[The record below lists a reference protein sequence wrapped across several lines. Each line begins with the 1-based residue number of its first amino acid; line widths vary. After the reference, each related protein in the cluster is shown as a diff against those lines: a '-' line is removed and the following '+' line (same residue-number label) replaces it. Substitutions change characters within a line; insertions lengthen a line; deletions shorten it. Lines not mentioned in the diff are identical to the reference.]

1 MKPDDAAGGVPAPAA
16 GGAPPLAPDARLPV
30 PDAPAAAP
38 DAPEQG
44 APAPA
49 RGPARGP
56 LAEGE
61 TVVLL
66 DDRGRR
72 YHVTL
77 RRGRAFQSPRVGL
90 LPHDRIIGQPDG
102 VRLVS
107 AHGVEVVCL
116 RPTLEEALQAL
127 PRRTQIL
134 FPKDIGLL
142 LLRGSVVP
150 GATVLEAG
158 IGSGALACALLRY
171 LGPGGHLI
179 SYEVR
184 PEFARLAQENA
195 ARFRAAFGDA
205 GARHT
210 VRIRDVYEGIEERDL
225 DAVILDVPEP
235 WRAVA
240 AAAEGLRAGG
250 ALLAWVPTALQLYET
265 ARALQEDARF
275 ADVAV
280 TETLLR
286 PWDVGPRS
294 ARPAHRMVA
303 HTGFLISARRCV
315 PPPP

>member
-1 MKPDDAAGGVPAPAA
+1 MSPSGAEPAMPGTAREAPEDGGASLPPAP
-16 GGAPPLAPDARLPV
+16 GPV
-30 PDAPAAAP
+30 
-38 DAPEQG
+38 
-44 APAPA
+44 
-49 RGPARGP
+49 RGP

-61 TVVLL
+61 TVVVL

-72 YHVTL
+72 YHLLL
-77 RRGRAFQSPRVGL
+77 RRGRVFQTHHIGL
-90 LPHDRIIGQPDG
+90 LPHERIIGQPDG
-102 VRLVS
+102 VRLRTERG
-107 AHGVEVVCL
+107 AEVTCL
-116 RPTLEEALQAL
+116 RPTLEEALQTL

-134 FPKDIGLL
+134 FPKDIGLI
-142 LLRGSVVP
+142 LLRGNVVP
-150 GATVLEAG
+150 GSTVLESG

-179 SYEVR
+179 SYELR
-184 PEFARLAQENA
+184 PEFARLAEENV

-225 DAVILDVPEP
+225 DTVILDVPEP

-240 AAAEGLRAGG
+240 GAAEALRPGG
-250 ALLAWVPTALQLYET
+250 VLLAWVPTALQLYET
-265 ARALQEDARF
+265 AMALQQDARF

-286 PWDVGPRS
+286 PWDVGPQT

-303 HTGFLISARRCV
+303 HTGFLISARRAAG
-315 PPPP
+315 PQA